1 MRGGSRCGA
10 SPWVAASLRA
20 AERRCVK
27 SVHTVELEVGALPV
41 VVSAYSPA
49 YVYPIHYLVRKGT
62 GRALGRLG
70 PRPMPLGLGRGVCC
84 LVSGHTKRERPD
96 VRRETRRADGRDG
109 TAEALTRL
117 HASSTRACMYVPTNA
132 RAGTKRS
139 ENVKTTSGDW
149 SRALASRPARPCD
162 RLTGEDDVRIFFT
175 NI

>member
-149 SRALASRPARPCD
+149 SRVSRRVPPGRAID
-162 RLTGEDDVRIFFT
+162 
-175 NI
+175 